1 MAVIFKTPGIYIR
14 VQSAV
19 YPYKNKKHR
28 AASICLNSWPTMFK
42 LLAVLPVLFLSFAM
56 AWAQPSNVTGLSFQL
71 VALSRVPDGHADNV
85 SSYTAKDLRPFALT
99 PSDYVHGVFVSIGT
113 GQGGRRKILALD
125 TAASTSWVMCE
136 PCRPPLHQLGRL
148 FSPAESP
155 TFRGVR
161 RDDPVCVPPY
171 HRLHSTNGCSF
182 AFPSATGYLARDTF
196 HLRHSERSVVKSISG
211 VAFGC
216 AHTTTGFYNEGILGG
231 VLSLSPSPLSF
242 LTQFGSRAGGRF
254 SYCLPDPTTSHNP
267 SGFIQ
272 FGIEVPSLP
281 RHAHTTT
288 LTVSASGYHLSLIGI
303 SLGNK
308 RLDIDR
314 HVLTSHGCSINP
326 AETITKIAEPAYVIV
341 ARELMAQMN
350 ELGSKQVKGPP
361 GSPLVFN
368 KISRRVRARLPNMV
382 FHFADGGDMWFTAGK
397 LFQVIGTTARFLV
410 EGHGSH
416 RTVIGAAQQVNARFI
431 FNVAA
436 GRLTFA
442 EELCSRE
449 AA

>member
-1 MAVIFKTPGIYIR
+1 
-14 VQSAV
+14 
-19 YPYKNKKHR
+19 
-28 AASICLNSWPTMFK
+28 MFK

-56 AWAQPSNVTGLSFQL
+56 SLAQPANVTGLSFQL
-71 VALSRVPDGHADNV
+71 VALSRVPDWDAGNG
-85 SSYTAKDLRPFALT
+85 SSYTAEDLRPLALM
-99 PSDYVHGVFVSIGT
+99 PSDYVHGVFVSIGI
-113 GQGGRRKILALD
+113 GQGGRRKVLALD
-125 TAASTSWVMCE
+125 TSASTSWVMCE
-136 PCRPPLHQLGRL
+136 PCHPPLHQVGRL
-148 FSPAESP
+148 FSPAASP
-155 TFRGVR
+155 TFRGVHSN
-161 RDDPVCVPPY
+161 DPVCVPPY
-171 HRLHSTNGCSF
+171 HRLHSANGCSF

-196 HLRHSERSVVKSISG
+196 HLRHSGRSAVKSISD

-216 AHTTTGFYNEGILGG
+216 AHTTIGFYNEDILGG
-231 VLSLSPSPLSF
+231 VLSLSTTPLSF

-254 SYCLPDPTTSHNP
+254 SYCLPDPTTSRNP

-281 RHAHTTT
+281 RDAHTTT
-288 LTVSASGYHLSLIGI
+288 LTASASGYHLSLIGI

-308 RLDIDR
+308 RLDIER
-314 HVLTSHGCSINP
+314 HVFTRHGCSINP
-326 AETITKIAEPAYVIV
+326 AETITKIVEPAYLVV
-341 ARELMAQMN
+341 ARELVAQMN
-350 ELGSKQVKGPP
+350 ELGSKQVKGPR
-361 GSPLVFN
+361 GGPLVFN
-368 KISRRVRARLPNMV
+368 KISRTARTRLPSMV

-397 LFQVIGTTARFLV
+397 LFLVIGTTARFLV

-442 EELCSRE
+442 EELCSRD

>member
-1 MAVIFKTPGIYIR
+1 
-14 VQSAV
+14 
-19 YPYKNKKHR
+19 
-28 AASICLNSWPTMFK
+28 MFK
-42 LLAVLPVLFLSFAM
+42 LLAVLSLLFLSFAM
-56 AWAQPSNVTGLSFQL
+56 AWAQPANLTSLSFQL
-71 VALSRVPDGHADNV
+71 VALSRVPDGDAGNG
-85 SSYTAKDLRPFALT
+85 SSYNAKDLRPLALP
-99 PSDYVHGVFVSIGT
+99 PSDY
-113 GQGGRRKILALD
+113 
-125 TAASTSWVMCE
+125 
-136 PCRPPLHQLGRL
+136 PCRPPLHQVGRL
-148 FSPAESP
+148 FLPAASP

-171 HRLHSTNGCSF
+171 RRIHSANRCSF

-196 HLRHSERSVVKSISG
+196 HLSHSGRSAVKSISG

-216 AHTTTGFYNEGILGG
+216 AHTTTGFYNEDILGG
-231 VLSLSPSPLSF
+231 VLSLSTSPLSF
-242 LTQFGSRAGGRF
+242 LTQFGSRADGRF
-254 SYCLPDPTTSHNP
+254 SYCLPDPTTSRNP

-281 RHAHTTT
+281 RDAHTTA
-288 LTVSASGYHLSLIGI
+288 LTASASGYHLSLIGI

-314 HVLTSHGCSINP
+314 HVFTRHGCSINP
-326 AETITKIAEPAYVIV
+326 AETITKIVEPAYLVV
-341 ARELMAQMN
+341 ARELVAQMN

-361 GSPLVFN
+361 GGPLVF
-368 KISRRVRARLPNMV
+368 KISSRVRTRLPSMV
-382 FHFADGGDMWFTAGK
+382 FHFADGGDMWFTSGK
-397 LFQVIGTTARFLV
+397 LFQFSGTTARFSV

>member
-1 MAVIFKTPGIYIR
+1 M
-14 VQSAV
+14 
-19 YPYKNKKHR
+19 
-28 AASICLNSWPTMFK
+28 
-42 LLAVLPVLFLSFAM
+42 
-56 AWAQPSNVTGLSFQL
+56 
-71 VALSRVPDGHADNV
+71 
-85 SSYTAKDLRPFALT
+85 
-99 PSDYVHGVFVSIGT
+99 
-113 GQGGRRKILALD
+113 
-125 TAASTSWVMCE
+125 
-136 PCRPPLHQLGRL
+136 
-148 FSPAESP
+148 
-155 TFRGVR
+155 
-161 RDDPVCVPPY
+161 
-171 HRLHSTNGCSF
+171 
-182 AFPSATGYLARDTF
+182 
-196 HLRHSERSVVKSISG
+196 KSISG

-216 AHTTTGFYNEGILGG
+216 AHINTGFYNEDILSG
-231 VLSLSPSPLSF
+231 VLSLSTSPLSF
-242 LTQFGSRAGGRF
+242 LTQFGSRAGGRL
-254 SYCLPDPTTSHNP
+254 SYCLPDPTTSRNP

-272 FGIEVPSLP
+272 FGIEIPSLP
-281 RHAHTTT
+281 RGAHTTT

-314 HVLTSHGCSINP
+314 HVFTSHGCSINP
-326 AETITKIAEPAYVIV
+326 AETITKIVEPAYLVV
-341 ARELMAQMN
+341 VRELVAQMN

-361 GSPLVFN
+361 GGPLVFN
-368 KISRRVRARLPNMV
+368 KISRRVRTRLPNMM

-397 LFQVIGTTARFLV
+397 LFQVSGTTARFLV